1 MGADTL
7 LNIASCHLSVALT
20 SLEERKAEGS
30 TEIILAEDFV
40 LADANIDDLMS
51 LILPLLPQKSLR
63 IAIQVLQNQQ
73 LIHFP
78 TVVALDIYTVNGIII
93 PATKVIYHLN
103 GVLFARY
110 NFEGPHPPISKNGG
124 FV

>member
-1 MGADTL
+1 M
-7 LNIASCHLSVALT
+7 
-20 SLEERKAEGS
+20 GS
-30 TEIILAEDFV
+30 TEIIFAEDFV
-40 LADANIDDLMS
+40 LTDANIDDLMS

-63 IAIQVLQNQQ
+63 ITIQVLQNQQ

-78 TVVALDIYTVNGIII
+78 TVVALNIYTVNGIII

-110 NFEGPHPPISKNGG
+110 NFEGPQLQL
-124 FV
+124 